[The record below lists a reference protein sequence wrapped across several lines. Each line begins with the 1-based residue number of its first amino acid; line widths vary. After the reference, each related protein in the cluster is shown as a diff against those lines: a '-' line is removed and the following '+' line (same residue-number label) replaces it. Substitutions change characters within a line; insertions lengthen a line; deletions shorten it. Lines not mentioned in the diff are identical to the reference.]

1 MVIGGGNQIQVFNSI
16 EMFLTITFVTRM
28 NVQTL
33 KSQGVDKK
41 LDPQGGR
48 HNDRFSYHNHLCWE
62 IQIPALRIIQLPILH

>member
-16 EMFLTITFVTRM
+16 EKFLTITFMTRM

-41 LDPQGGR
+41 LGLQHGKT
-48 HNDRFSYHNHLCWE
+48 
-62 IQIPALRIIQLPILH
+62 